1 MMKNAKLILIILGIL
16 VAAFV
21 VMTIIGFI
29 IWAVQILFVIAVVL
43 FIATMVKKLSGKSK
57 PHELAKNDADR
68 ELHEAMR
75 QLEEIKRRQLIK

>member
-1 MMKNAKLILIILGIL
+1 MKNAKLILTIIGIL

-29 IWAVQILFVIAVVL
+29 ILAVKVLFVLAVVL
-43 FIATMVKKLSGKSK
+43 FIAAMVRRLSGKSK
-57 PHELAKNDADR
+57 PRELAENDSDR
-68 ELHEAMR
+68 ELNEAMR